1 MSQDSEQI
9 LRRLADAMFDP
20 TQGVVARLARIEV
33 SMRETESYQRRLS
46 QLERLVGRA
55 LVAYA
60 ALAVLA
66 GAASGLLFDAVR
78 KWLRI

>member
-20 TQGVVARLARIEV
+20 AQGVVARLARIEV
-33 SMRETESYQRRLS
+33 TLHETESYHRRLS
-46 QLERLVGRA
+46 RMERVMSRA

-60 ALAVLA
+60 ALAMLI
-66 GAASGLLFDAVR
+66 GAASGLLFDMFR